1 MKSPCVLSDKSDRLI
16 LTIAFNDLCITECR
30 KCRILM
36 LASGSFNNTD
46 CITGRSRGP
55 SPNLQFIFFIKFF
68 LKFHTICE
76 IEIRIDFCYKFYL
89 FIFFFMIIAFFL
101 KKHIFPT
108 LLKRIKVGEFS
119 QYRSDSRI
127 KMKLKTIWRKRSGLF
142 FLTKSE
148 LFFIS
153 LLK

>member
-89 FIFFFMIIAFFL
+89 FIFLLIIAFFFS
-101 KKHIFPT
+101 KKKTPFYPST
-108 LLKRIKVGEFS
+108 KKN
-119 QYRSDSRI
+119 RSRWVFLVQVWFTYQNEAEVI
-127 KMKLKTIWRKRSGLF
+127 RKRNSALLF
-142 FLTKSE
+142 W
-148 LFFIS
+148 I
-153 LLK
+153 